1 MAVASAPTPIHGRK
15 LQRAQFRQREV
26 LARGKAGM
34 PTPSDDAVDALG
46 SALDRLGIIAAE
58 RFRPTLELAW
68 PRVVTGFAIMS
79 KQTADLAMVGI
90 AVGTA
95 GTAGLAFAL
104 GYWSIVVLLGLGL
117 ASGTVSLVAQ
127 NYGGE
132 RIDRASL
139 VVKQSALVA
148 VLFATPIMAG
158 FVLFASDLIAILG
171 AGDESLRHGTVYLLV
186 VTPAVLF
193 ELLNLI
199 ASRTYTG
206 VGDTFTE
213 MVVRAGGAILNVILS
228 ALFIFGLGMGVV
240 GAALGTTLS
249 TGAVLVVLGWGM
261 FGRSYG
267 GLGMEPSPVP
277 ITRSTP
283 LVEPAVVRQLLEVS
297 APEIGRRLA
306 QGLVIF
312 PLLWIAAS
320 FGPVVVTAL
329 EVARRVRAMINSINW
344 GMSLASSSLVGQH
357 LGADEESEA
366 EAYGA
371 GIIRLAMV
379 VYLIVAAVVVLLAAP
394 IAGLFVSGPEEL
406 AVTATFVVVAAVSA
420 VGLGLDGTASGALVG
435 AGDTRWPFVA
445 SLVGRYVFALPAAFV
460 GLLTPVGVVGLY
472 LALVLESFVP
482 GSINYGLFRSGRW
495 KAVSRR
501 YRPSADRGD

>member
-1 MAVASAPTPIHGRK
+1 MS
-15 LQRAQFRQREV
+15 E
-26 LARGKAGM
+26 
-34 PTPSDDAVDALG
+34 PSDDAVDTVGRL
-46 SALDRLGIIAAE
+46 LDRLGVIGAE
-58 RFRPTLELAW
+58 QFRPTVELAW
-68 PRVVTGFAIMS
+68 PRIVTGFAIMS
-79 KQTADLAMVGI
+79 KQTADLVMVGI

-104 GYWSIVVLLGLGL
+104 GYWSIIVLLGLGL
-117 ASGTVSLVAQ
+117 AGGTVSLVSQ
-127 NYGGE
+127 NYGG
-132 RIDRASL
+132 DRPDLASL

-148 VLFATPIMAG
+148 ALLAVPIMTSFALFAPE
-158 FVLFASDLIAILG
+158 LIAVLG
-171 AGDESLRHGTVYLLV
+171 AEGDSLQHGIVYLLL

-213 MVVRAGGAILNVILS
+213 MVARAGGAVLNVVLS
-228 ALFIFGLGMGVV
+228 ALLIFGFGMGVA
-240 GAALGTTLS
+240 GAAIGTTLS

-267 GLGMEPSPVP
+267 RLGMEPSPVP

-283 LVEPAVVRQLLEVS
+283 LVAPAIIRQLLEVS
-297 APEIGRRLA
+297 APEVGRRLA
-306 QGLVIF
+306 QGLVVF
-312 PLLWIAAS
+312 PLLWIAAT

-329 EVARRVRAMINSINW
+329 EVARRVRALINSVNW

-366 EAYGA
+366 GAYGA
-371 GIIRLAMV
+371 GIIRLTMLIYLV
-379 VYLIVAAVVVLLAAP
+379 VSGTVVLSAVP
-394 IAGLFVSGPEEL
+394 IARLFVSGSE
-406 AVTATFVVVAAVSA
+406 AVGVTATFVVAAAVSA
-420 VGLGLDGTASGALVG
+420 VGLGLDGTASGALIG

-445 SLVGRYVFALPAAFV
+445 SLAGRYVFALPAALV
-460 GLLTPVGVVGLY
+460 GLVTPLGVAGIY

-495 KAVSRR
+495 KVISRR
-501 YRPSADRGD
+501 YRPNADTGD